1 MSTREY
7 TASGFSEINL
17 KWAMDIQIE
26 RADTYSV
33 TINGSD
39 TQLNNLNVVVE
50 GNRLNLSYKLNL
62 VSIVAAPF
70 SRMSARITL
79 PDLRELSISGASH
92 VKVSGFNS
100 QNDFGLNVSGA
111 SYLELM
117 DISAGNLK
125 FELSGASRLEG
136 KIAAAG
142 NFDLKLQGASKI
154 DLKGSARDLFLEAA
168 GASHLNLEQ
177 FSVQNAKIKLSGAS
191 SSDINLNG
199 KVDVTLEGASRLNYS
214 GQAVLGDVKINGAS
228 SFKKV

>member
-26 RADTYSV
+26 RADTYNV
-33 TINGSD
+33 TIIGGE

-111 SYLELM
+111 SYLELV

-136 KIAAAG
+136 KIAASG
-142 NFDLKLQGASKI
+142 NFDLKLLGASKI

-214 GQAVLGDVKINGAS
+214 GQPVLGDVKINGAS
-228 SFKKV
+228 SFKKI